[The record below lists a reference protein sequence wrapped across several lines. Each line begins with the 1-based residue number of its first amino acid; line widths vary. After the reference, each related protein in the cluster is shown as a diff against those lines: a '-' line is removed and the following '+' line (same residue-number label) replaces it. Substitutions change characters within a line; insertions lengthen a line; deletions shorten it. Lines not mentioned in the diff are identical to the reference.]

1 MFWKLKNNDIIDI
14 TMISFYDTM
23 TTNIEI
29 TTPYYFA
36 NEAIYKTEDNL
47 FIQKCK
53 SLSELPKSENLF
65 EILPEGSII
74 ITKNTLRKT
83 NVWSEKSGI
92 CNSYK
97 TTKLVNEHNYKKS
110 IKMMDELYKKGEI
123 EEIYI
128 PFTYA
133 GRKAYIKF
141 K

>member
-14 TMISFYDTM
+14 TMISFYTTM
-23 TTNIEI
+23 TTNMEI
-29 TTPYYFA
+29 TTPYYF
-36 NEAIYKTEDNL
+36 NDEAIYKTEDNL

-74 ITKNTLRKT
+74 ITKNNLKKL

-92 CNSYK
+92 CNSSI
-97 TTKLVNEHNYKKS
+97 KLINDHNYKKS

-123 EEIYI
+123 AEIYI
-128 PFTYA
+128 PFIYA
-133 GRKAYIKF
+133 SRKAYIKF